1 MTTRTRSRRFQTCSL
16 VTAAIT
22 ALTLAGCSSAPQG
35 SSGGRIP
42 PGTTTPAEQASP
54 LPTLVSMDEFKEQ
67 VAAQLILDLAEVPE
81 LNDPGATNFIVLGD
95 IVNKTDI
102 VSTAEFEAIRVHIR
116 QRLNNSRAVLANTRF
131 LQNRAAL
138 ESIRARE
145 RPAGSPTGRAQWD
158 ADHTFY
164 LNGEMYR
171 QGRGN
176 VNQYT
181 MTFNLLRDS
190 DGIIVWES
198 LPYDGGKQIS
208 APPPSRRGRY

>member
-1 MTTRTRSRRFQTCSL
+1 MNRITSRSVRFTGL
-16 VTAAIT
+16 VSACVAAC
-22 ALTLAGCSSAPQG
+22 TLAGCSSAPQG
-35 SSGGRIP
+35 SSGGRVP
-42 PGTTTPAEQASP
+42 SGTTTPAEVYSP
-54 LPTLVSMDEFKEQ
+54 QPTLVSMDEFKEQ
-67 VAAQLILDLAEVPE
+67 VAAQLIYDLSEVPE
-81 LNDPGATNFIVLGD
+81 LNDPGAMNYIVLGD

-116 QRLNNSRAVLANTRF
+116 QRLNNSREVLANTRF

-145 RPAGSPTGRAQWD
+145 RPAGSPTGRASWD
-158 ADHTFY
+158 DMHTFY

-181 MTFNLLRDS
+181 MTFNLLRDA

-208 APPPSRRGRY
+208 APPPRSRY